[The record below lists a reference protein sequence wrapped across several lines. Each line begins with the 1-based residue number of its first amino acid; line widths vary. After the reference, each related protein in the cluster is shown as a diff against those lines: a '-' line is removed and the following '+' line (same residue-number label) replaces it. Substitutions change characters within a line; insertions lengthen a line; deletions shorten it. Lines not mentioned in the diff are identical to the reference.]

1 MQVAAAGAV
10 IKPLPESYK
19 TDPDVT
25 EVLASFGAIQAAVED
40 VRKNMSR
47 YYIVGRAVWLEL
59 WSKDTTLSQVRLSS
73 LLALLAMAAKWIF
86 PPSRISRYL
95 CHFLLDMATKYTFPL
110 RPYCHLS
117 IIQLARRLK
126 GTAPSRASRHTCYCR
141 NQSCSYTL
149 ALHLISLKYLSDR
162 KYVMSAHGSCSAAD
176 AERISGVLSF

>member
-47 YYIVGRAVWLEL
+47 YYIVGRGVWLEL

-86 PPSRISRYL
+86 PPSRISHYL
-95 CHFLLDMATKYTFPL
+95 CHFLLGMSTKYTFPL

-117 IIQLARRLK
+117 PLQLACRLK
-126 GTAPSRASRHTCYCR
+126 GTAPSRSSRRACHCR
-141 NQSCSYTL
+141 NQSSSNTFV
-149 ALHLISLKYLSDR
+149 LHLMSLKYICDR
-162 KYVMSAHGSCSAAD
+162 KYVMTAHGSCSAAD
-176 AERISGVLSF
+176 AKRISGVPSF